1 MKTLTVIS
9 PTEINTIKNAIDKIE
24 EIRNDINSK
33 NQDNRSKYELVTS
46 ILDIEEVLAA
56 INVKL
61 ESVIEVN
68 STQ

>member
-56 INVKL
+56 ISVKL

>member
-56 INVKL
+56 ISEKL